1 MRELLSL
8 ILTQALQL
16 ESELESQLESQLE
29 LELLWAS
36 APEHTRIAAANAG
49 RKNWITFIFT
59 KPLNKIYK
67 PMLVRRP
74 F

>member
-16 ESELESQLESQLE
+16 ESELESQLE